1 VTLTNGGNVE
11 NRTRIEAHQ
20 VTRVF
25 FEGVLKRPDGST
37 LKETRAT
44 LEDLQS
50 WINLFL
56 RDGYTLESADKV
68 ERVQVKLL
76 S

>member
-1 VTLTNGGNVE
+1 ME
-11 NRTRIEAHQ
+11 NRTRIEAKEL
-20 VTRVF
+20 TATF
-25 FEGVLKRPDGST
+25 FEGVMRRPDGSI
-37 LKETRAT
+37 LKETKKS
-44 LEDLQS
+44 LEELQN

-68 ERVQVKLL
+68 ERVQVKLV

>member
-1 VTLTNGGNVE
+1 ME
-11 NRTRIEAHQ
+11 NRTRIESQ
-20 VTRVF
+20 ESTVVF

-37 LKETRAT
+37 FKETKET

-50 WINLFL
+50 WVNLFL